1 MAQSC
6 HRVGDD
12 NESVRLWAVDQF
24 ADRDCV
30 EVSEQVSQLSLQE
43 VSVDYFADYQKLLF
57 LPGGGTENHASLV
70 DSLANR
76 YCWCG
81 LTGDALRKIRDPQI
95 LFPLALAAGLS
106 IPATYYHKTHPNPQ
120 SFAVELFDLQKNSKW
135 LWKSADKGGGLGV
148 SRIETLADLELFCHH
163 ADPGYIQQ
171 QVDGEPFGSTIIIS
185 ANGEAEWIGASRLL
199 TASEQVEQILIQ
211 AADRGGAPIRKV
223 ITREEQRRDYPFLFA
238 GAIGP
243 HSIPTAV
250 VEQLLALARKC
261 FHTFGIKGWFQ
272 VDFIL
277 DKNERAWVL
286 EINPRWSATMEIYE
300 RALGRSLTSDH
311 LRAWGIELSGESKH
325 SPIEQLTFSNTA
337 YWKDVVYAEREFL
350 WTEQHLEAVL
360 KFNEGALLEAGW
372 PVIADIPTANQ
383 VFEIGMPVFTTIVSG
398 RNEQELRRSREA
410 AIAGLRA

>member
-6 HRVGDD
+6 HRMSCAPD
-12 NESVRLWAVDQF
+12 SLRIWAVDQF

-30 EVSEQVSQLSLQE
+30 EVAEQVSQLSLQE
-43 VSVDYFADYQKLLF
+43 VSDDHFADYQKLLF

-76 YCWCG
+76 FRWCG
-81 LTGDALRKIRDPQI
+81 LTGEALRNIRDPQI
-95 LFPLALAAGLS
+95 LFPLAQAVGLS
-106 IPATYYHKTHPNPQ
+106 IPATYYHETHPNPQ
-120 SFAVELFDLQKNSKW
+120 SFAFELFDLQKNSNW

-148 SRIETLADLELFCHH
+148 SRLETIADLELFCHH
-163 ADPGYIQQ
+163 AAPGYIQQ
-171 QVDGEPFGSTIIIS
+171 HVTGEAFGATIIIS

-211 AADRGGAPIRKV
+211 AADRDNAPIRKV
-223 ITREEQRRDYPFLFA
+223 ITREEHRRDYPFLFA

-243 HSIPTAV
+243 HLLPTAIV
-250 VEQLLALARKC
+250 DQLLALARKC

-272 VDFIL
+272 VDFVL
-277 DKNERAWVL
+277 DNDERAWIL

-311 LRAWGIELSGESKH
+311 LRAWGIELSDESKQ
-325 SPIEQLTFSNTA
+325 SSTEPITSSNTA
-337 YWKDVVYAEREFL
+337 FWKDVVYAEREFL

-360 KFNEGALLEAGW
+360 KFNEKALLEAGW

-383 VFEIGMPVFTTIVSG
+383 VFEIGMPIFTTIVSG
-398 RNEQELRRSREA
+398 RNEEELRRSREA